1 MALKNIRQS
10 LPDTGTSDR
19 PATLANLAQFSNG
32 ALPRATQHGSAW
44 RSYVAGGED
53 AIKAVR
59 EIIGR

>member
-10 LPDTGTSDR
+10 LPGLDSSDR
-19 PATLANLAQFSNG
+19 PSTIVSVAGISNG
-32 ALPRATQHGSAW
+32 ALPERVQQGSAW

>member
-10 LPDTGTSDR
+10 LPDPDMSDR
-19 PATLANLAQFSNG
+19 PATIVNLAQFSNG
-32 ALPRATQHGSAW
+32 ALPERLQHDSAW

-53 AIKAVR
+53 AVKAVR